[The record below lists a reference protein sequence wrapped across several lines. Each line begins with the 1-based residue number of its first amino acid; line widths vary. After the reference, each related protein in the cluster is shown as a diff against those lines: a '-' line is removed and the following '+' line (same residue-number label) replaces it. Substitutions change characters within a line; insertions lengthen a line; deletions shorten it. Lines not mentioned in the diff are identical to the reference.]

1 MGTDDKARHA
11 KQDAE
16 GKVKEGWGKLT
27 DDERLEKEGRMDQ
40 AKASVGKAAEKVA
53 DAVRDAVKPHA
64 NDR

>member
-1 MGTDDKARHA
+1 MGIDDKARHA
-11 KQDAE
+11 KQDAA

-27 DDERLEKEGRMDQ
+27 DDERLENEGRMDQ

-53 DAVRDAVKPHA
+53 DAVHDAVKPHS